1 MHAQAAAEEA
11 IENDPLV
18 QTLKREFDARVVP
31 QSIRPVEPENVK
43 GQIGQLMQQAQR
55 MQDDMK
61 RAQEEIAKLEV
72 TGSAGG
78 GVVTV
83 TMSGRHEVRRVQ
95 IDRKLFADDPEMAE
109 DLVAAAVN
117 DAVNKVA
124 EVSKGRL
131 GGVTSGL
138 NLPPGFKMP
147 F

>member
-1 MHAQAAAEEA
+1 M
-11 IENDPLV
+11 
-18 QTLKREFDARVVP
+18 R
-31 QSIRPVEPENVK
+31 

-55 MQDDMK
+55 MQEEMK

-78 GVVTV
+78 GLVTV
-83 TMSGRHEVRRVQ
+83 VMSGAHEVRRVQ

-109 DLVAAAVN
+109 DLVAAAIN
-117 DAVNKVA
+117 DAVNKVSDA
-124 EVSKGRL
+124 SKNKL

-138 NLPPGFKMP
+138 QLPPGFKMP